1 MPEYQLCYFNIR
13 GLAETARVMFAM
25 AKVPY
30 EDKRLT
36 LDLPNG
42 DFSVVNR
49 PEFDAMKASGE
60 LDVSLGKVPFL
71 SVDGVKFGQSKAIE
85 AYLAKQ
91 FGFMGSSDVEA
102 AQVMQ
107 LAETIRDI
115 KQEYQKAKATDEGK
129 TKWFAE
135 DLPEWMKKAEKSL
148 PAGSGPWLVGSKVS
162 YADVV
167 FYLTVAVPE
176 GAFFDNLEGA
186 KASFA
191 ACPRIA
197 AAMAAMD
204 GIPEIKEWIEKRPKS
219 PF

>member
-1 MPEYQLCYFNIR
+1 MPEYQLCYFAIR
-13 GLAETARVMFAM
+13 GLAEPSRILFAM

-36 LDLPNG
+36 LEVPGG
-42 DFSVVNR
+42 DFSKMIR
-49 PEFDAMKASGE
+49 PEFDEMKAKGE

-71 SVDGVKFGQSKAIE
+71 SVDGVKIGQSKAIE
-85 AYLAKQ
+85 WYLAQK
-91 FGFMGSSDVEA
+91 FGFAGSNDVEA

-115 KQEYQKAKATDEGK
+115 KAEYQKAKATEEGK
-129 TKWFAE
+129 AKWFAE
-135 DLPEWMKKAEKSL
+135 DLPAWMMKAEKSL
-148 PAGSGPWLVGSKVS
+148 PAGPGPWLVGSKVS

-167 FYLTVAVPE
+167 YYLTVAVGD
-176 GAFFDNLEGA
+176 GAYFDNIDGA
-186 KASFA
+186 KASWA

-197 AAMAAMD
+197 AAMAAVD
-204 GIPEIKEWIEKRPKS
+204 AIPEIKEWIEKRPKT